1 MKYRAVLFDLGGV
14 VLDAPLQILADFET
28 TRNLPA
34 GFINHIIREG
44 GDLGPWQDF
53 ERGEIEPDEF
63 CEGME
68 LMAQDLG
75 HRFKAMDLLAEMAS
89 RMTIREDVINT
100 VRRLRDQEY
109 LVAALT
115 NNWAVRDE
123 LHDRLDE
130 LRDEFDYFIESHK
143 VGMRKP
149 EEAIYT
155 LTLDEMG
162 VRARDVVFLDDLGQN
177 LKPARA
183 MGMHTIKVS
192 DPTAALSELWAALE

>member
-1 MKYRAVLFDLGGV
+1 MKVRAVLFDLGGV
-14 VLDAPLQILADFET
+14 VLDAPLQILADFEET
-28 TRNLPA
+28 HGLPS

-44 GDLGPWQDF
+44 GDQGPWQSF

-68 LMAQDLG
+68 SIAQELG
-75 HRFKAMDLLAEMAS
+75 HPFEVAALLAEMAL
-89 RMTIREDVINT
+89 RMTIRQDVVDTI
-100 VRRLRDQEY
+100 RKLRNQEY

-115 NNWAVRDE
+115 NNWALRDA
-123 LHDRLDE
+123 LHDRLDA

-143 VGMRKP
+143 VGSRKP
-149 EEAIYT
+149 EAAIYT

-183 MGMHTIKVS
+183 MGMHTIKVN
-192 DPTAALSELWAALE
+192 DPAAAVKELWSALE

>member
-1 MKYRAVLFDLGGV
+1 MNYRAVLFDLGGV

-28 TRNLPA
+28 SHSLPA

-44 GDLGPWQDF
+44 GDQGPWQNF

-68 LMAQDLG
+68 SIAKELG
-75 HRFKAMDLLAEMAS
+75 HPFKAASLLAEMAS
-89 RMTIREDVINT
+89 RMMIRKNVIDT
-100 VRRLRDQEY
+100 VRQLRDQEY

-123 LHDRLDE
+123 LHNRLDA
-130 LRDEFDYFIESHK
+130 LRDEFDYFVESHK

-149 EEAIYT
+149 EEAIYA

-183 MGMHTIKVS
+183 MGMHTIKVT
-192 DPTAALSELWAALE
+192 DPTTALAELWAALG